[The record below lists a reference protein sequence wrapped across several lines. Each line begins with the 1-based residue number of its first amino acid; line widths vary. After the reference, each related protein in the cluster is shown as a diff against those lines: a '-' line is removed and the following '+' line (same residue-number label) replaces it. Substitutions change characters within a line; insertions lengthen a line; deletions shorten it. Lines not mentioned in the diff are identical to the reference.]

1 MRFQS
6 RKKVLVDQ
14 SCLTL
19 FNSVVCPWNSVGK
32 NTGVG
37 CHSLLRGIFPTQGSN
52 LGLLHCRQILYHLS
66 YREALT
72 LSLTLAI
79 AVFSTCILS
88 SFQNV
93 T

>member
-37 CHSLLRGIFPTQGSN
+37 CHSLLRGIFLTQGSN
-52 LGLLHCRQILYHLS
+52 PGILYC
-66 YREALT
+66 RR
-72 LSLTLAI
+72 
-79 AVFSTCILS
+79 ILS
-88 SFQNV
+88 HQGSPLNHMVALYSDF
-93 T
+93 